1 MTDIFKDLL
10 QACPNIKA
18 VVIHGEEPYEVIIKI
33 GGGVPLDLIVNKNHN
48 VAHGCR
54 LSNNAYR
61 SCEWIIYTDVI
72 AEAVAILLDQDAI
85 PLVTTEDPNEIL
97 LEPTWNSTEGKAARK
112 RKRKDGMTTVKKA
125 EEEAQ
130 CVVKIVKRDRKH
142 AEKES
147 EEEAQRV
154 AKAERERMAAI
165 EKGYE
170 NGIGAMAAEERMAA
184 GQKGYENGIGAMSAE
199 ARMAAGE
206 KSMFAAGIAWEE
218 KYAEFKRGNAEERN
232 PAI

>member
-1 MTDIFKDLL
+1 
-10 QACPNIKA
+10 
-18 VVIHGEEPYEVIIKI
+18 
-33 GGGVPLDLIVNKNHN
+33 
-48 VAHGCR
+48 
-54 LSNNAYR
+54 
-61 SCEWIIYTDVI
+61 
-72 AEAVAILLDQDAI
+72 VAILLDQDAI

-130 CVVKIVKRDRKH
+130 CVVKIVERDRKR

-206 KSMFAAGIAWEE
+206 KSMLAAGIAWEE